1 MDRTLSISFNKTFLK
16 IIHTYIYLTHTHTHT
31 QTKVELK
38 IWLQYKKRYTHGFF
52 FDMKTNYTKLYKC
65 QQGGMR
71 VYTHACVCLLLCT
84 HTYTY
89 VYLHILFNSLFFAFF
104 KSFLRHYLMDW
115 TFAECQKFLLMLF
128 LFCFSLIFF
137 FSCIFSR

>member
-1 MDRTLSISFNKTFLK
+1 
-16 IIHTYIYLTHTHTHT
+16 
-31 QTKVELK
+31 
-38 IWLQYKKRYTHGFF
+38 
-52 FDMKTNYTKLYKC
+52 MKTNYTKLYKC

-137 FSCIFSR
+137 FSCIFSRWKIKVVCWLKIENLKNDFFFFLLKCLTGPLPDGSSHNKHVGT